1 MKNDKTWVVVYKK
14 VHKTP
19 EGEYLSAYVHDFP
32 EISLKYEIGKIT
44 EAKVG
49 AIFCL
54 PNLKAV
60 SDCPEGN
67 ATLKVLA
74 CEEVKGPD
82 NGAVGSL
89 ASTLQQLRQFWL
101 PRRKGDFVKPCP
113 TVFYKKVLPV
123 EVIETSRYA

>member
-14 VHKTP
+14 VYKTP
-19 EGEYLSAYVHDFP
+19 EGEYLSAYVHTFP
-32 EISLKYEIGKIT
+32 EISLKYEIGKVT
-44 EAKVG
+44 KAKVG
-49 AIFCL
+49 AMFCL
-54 PNLKAV
+54 PNLKAAH
-60 SDCPEGN
+60 DCPEGN

-89 ASTLQQLRQFWL
+89 ASTLQQIRQFWL
-101 PRRKGDFVKPCP
+101 PRRKGNFSTTYS

-123 EVIETSRYA
+123 EVIETNRRA

>member
-1 MKNDKTWVVVYKK
+1 MKNDKTWVVVYKR
-14 VHKTP
+14 VYKTP
-19 EGEYLSAYVHDFP
+19 EGEYLSAYVRDFP

-44 EAKVG
+44 KAKVG

-60 SDCPEGN
+60 RDCPEGN

-82 NGAVGSL
+82 NGAVRSL
-89 ASTLQQLRQFWL
+89 AHTLQQFRQFWL
-101 PRRKGDFVKPCP
+101 PHRKGDFVTLYP

-123 EVIETSRYA
+123 EEI